1 MLTKDIL
8 VEIATAVN
16 LREGSEGVRTFIRQV
31 YLNQGI
37 STKACSKNI
46 RLPLPITAALKK
58 EAIKANL
65 LIDGATMKLTEQGIK
80 FCEDVLGIKQQTEL
94 NCPRCNGLRY
104 VIPQEFN
111 EVMNRLNLYLSMRPQ
126 VDVSIDQAHGK
137 PITALRRAALALE
150 KGAFFNRE
158 IVLFGDDDLISAA
171 IMLVYKLVYP
181 DQKAPKITVFDI
193 DERLLDY
200 IDSIADELE
209 IDIDTVFYDAKNRM
223 PEEYIN
229 KFEVAFTDPPYT
241 TEGAKL
247 FLTRVKQ
254 LLKAD
259 VNLPLF
265 FSYGQKSPQDNHA
278 VIQVLTELGFAIEE
292 LIPNFNEYE
301 GAAILGGV
309 GQMMVLKS
317 AITTNP
323 KLQDFKGLIYT
334 KEVKQK

>member
-8 VEIATAVN
+8 VHIATAVT
-16 LREGSEGVRTFIRQV
+16 LREGSEGVRTFLRQV

-65 LIDGATMKLTEQGIK
+65 IVDGATMKLTEQGVE
-80 FCEDVLGIKQQTEL
+80 FCEKVLGIKQQTEL
-94 NCPRCNGLRY
+94 VCPRCSGLRY
-104 VIPQEFN
+104 VIPQEFQQ
-111 EVMNRLNLYLSMRPQ
+111 VMERLKLYLSMRPQ
-126 VDVSIDQAHGK
+126 VDVTLDQAHGK
-137 PITALRRAALALE
+137 PITALRRAVLALE
-150 KGAFFNRE
+150 KDAFFNRE
-158 IVLFGDDDLISAA
+158 IALFGDDDLVSVAL
-171 IMLVYKLVYP
+171 MLLWKLIYA
-181 DQKAPKITVFDI
+181 DQKSPKITVFDI

-200 IDSIADELE
+200 IESIADELE
-209 IDIDTVFYDAKNRM
+209 IEINTVFYDAKNAIAT
-223 PEEYIN
+223 EHLN

-254 LLKAD
+254 LLKTQ
-259 VNLPLF
+259 VNLPVF

-278 VIQVLTELGFAIEE
+278 VIRVLTELGFAIEE

-309 GQMMVLKS
+309 GQMMVLKN
-317 AITTNP
+317 ALTTSP
-323 KLQDFKGLIYT
+323 KLQEFKGLIYT
-334 KEVKQK
+334 KEVKEK